1 MLLVNYRYIKRN
13 YFNFFLIIEMEELEL
28 RELEYCLP
36 ENIDFEF
43 FFVNIV
49 YKFLKDI
56 ILSYDASYCTS
67 IKQSNLELD

>member
-1 MLLVNYRYIKRN
+1 MSCFLSIIVTSKETILSFV
-13 YFNFFLIIEMEELEL
+13 FNFFLIIEMEELEL

-43 FFVNIV
+43 FFVNLV

-56 ILSYDASYCTS
+56 ILSYDAC
-67 IKQSNLELD
+67 

>member
-1 MLLVNYRYIKRN
+1 MSCFWSIIVTSKETILSFV
-13 YFNFFLIIEMEELEL
+13 FNFFLIIEMEELEL

-43 FFVNIV
+43 FFVNLV

-56 ILSYDASYCTS
+56 ILSYDAC
-67 IKQSNLELD
+67 

>member
-1 MLLVNYRYIKRN
+1 MSCFWSIIVTSKETILSFF
-13 YFNFFLIIEMEELEL
+13 FNFFLIIEMEELEL

-43 FFVNIV
+43 FFVNLV

-56 ILSYDASYCTS
+56 ILSYDAC
-67 IKQSNLELD
+67 